1 MGCRVRLR
9 PRGCC
14 MQGLE
19 YFSGTFDWPRQI
31 QQLSTLALLIGLP
44 IVLVLA
50 WYHGDRGEQRIR
62 GTELTIVALLLLLG
76 GGIVWYYQHAL
87 ETSTVATPAAP
98 SAPAI
103 PTDAS
108 IAVLPFANMS
118 GDPAD
123 EYFSDGLAEELL
135 NSLTRIDGLKV
146 AARTTSFQYKDRTG
160 DVSEIARQAS
170 GRPHPGRQCA
180 PLGLARASHRPAD
193 QGQRRLSPVVRELRP
208 GAPGHLRG
216 PIGHRGPNRGE
227 VACRV
232 GPTTDHERY
241 RGIRSA
247 AAGPSPDAAAER
259 AGAARVPQAA
269 RAGSRSRPEIRGGV
283 VCIGHCAESAS
294 DVCVGPTGDTLEKPR
309 RRRAGRSSSIPAW
322 RSR

>member
-1 MGCRVRLR
+1 
-9 PRGCC
+9 

-19 YFSGTFDWPRQI
+19 YFSGTYDWPRQV
-31 QQLSTLALLIGLP
+31 QQLIDARSSDRPADR
-44 IVLVLA
+44 LVLA

-76 GGIVWYYQHAL
+76 GGIVWYYQHAM

-160 DVSEIARQAS
+160 DVSEIARQLRVAHILEGSVRRSGSRVRVTAQLIKAS
-170 GRPHPGRQCA
+170 DGYH
-180 PLGLARASHRPAD
+180 LWSESYD
-193 QGQRRLSPVVRELRP
+193 RELQDIFEVQSDIAGRI
-208 GAPGHLRG
+208 ADKLRVG
-216 PIGHRGPNRGE
+216 
-227 VACRV
+227 V
-232 GPTTDHERY
+232 GPTTDHERR

-283 VCIGHCAESAS
+283 VCIGHRAESAS
-294 DVCVGPTGDTLEKPR
+294 DVCIGRTGEDVRER
-309 RRRAGRSSSIPAW
+309 RESGAPGDGA
-322 RSR
+322 RSRHGGAADTSLRV